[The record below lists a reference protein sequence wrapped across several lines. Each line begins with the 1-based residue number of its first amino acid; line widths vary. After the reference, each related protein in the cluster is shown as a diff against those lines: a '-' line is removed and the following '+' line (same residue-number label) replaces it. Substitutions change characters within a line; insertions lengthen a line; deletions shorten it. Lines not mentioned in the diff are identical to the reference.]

1 MLLRL
6 NRITDDLRLQHVLLQ
21 DEMVYTTD
29 TNRLFIGDGET
40 VGGQDVATM
49 LIDGVEAIVD
59 SHIARGVTAIRDS
72 NYNELRTDISVNSQE
87 LNKEVEK
94 LKVLVQQDIEN
105 LKVIITAGIRS
116 MEKTVSQHI
125 LTSISPEIKDSFE
138 NNNNNNPDFRL
149 TCYKGTLDDPINTEP
164 GDQLFGIS
172 FNVLHDASYLNAAN
186 IQAHWSPTA
195 DLTNGSGDSSL
206 VFTVHKNN
214 DQLQQFSFDHDGTL
228 SAPSIKTGPYTTE
241 RRDALTPEVGTII
254 YNSSI
259 NKFQGYQN
267 TNGTTFEW
275 VNLS

>member
-40 VGGQDVATM
+40 LGGQDVATM

-59 SHIARGVTAIRDS
+59 SHIARGVTAIRNS
-72 NYNELRTDISVNSQE
+72 NYDNLKTDISISSQE
-87 LNKEVEK
+87 MNKEVNNVK
-94 LKVLVQQDIEN
+94 QLVQQDIQN
-105 LKVIITAGIRS
+105 LKTLINDSISSIQ
-116 MEKTVSQHI
+116 KTVSQHI
-125 LTSISPEIKDSFE
+125 LSSASPEIKDSFE
-138 NNNNNNPDFRL
+138 NNYNNNPDFRL
-149 TCYKGTLDDPINTEP
+149 TCYKGTLDNPINTEP

-172 FNVLHDASYLNAAN
+172 FNVLHNGSYINSAN
-186 IQAHWSPTA
+186 IQSHWAPTA
-195 DLTNGSGDSSL
+195 DLSNGPGDSSL
-206 VFTVHKNN
+206 VFTVHKNS
-214 DQLQQFSFDHDGTL
+214 DQLQQFSFDHTGTL
-228 SAPSIKTGPYTTE
+228 SAPAIKTGQYTTE
-241 RRDALTPEVGTII
+241 RRDALTPDAGTII
-254 YNSSI
+254 YNTSI